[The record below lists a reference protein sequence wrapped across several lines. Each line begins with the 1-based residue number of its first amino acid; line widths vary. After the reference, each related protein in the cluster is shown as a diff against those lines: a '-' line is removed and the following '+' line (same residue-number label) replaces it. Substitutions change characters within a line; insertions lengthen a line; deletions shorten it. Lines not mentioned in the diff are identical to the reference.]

1 MVMEKRAVLAEKHK
15 ETAKRLRL
23 EKEDFLLKALER
35 GKEAKEMRE
44 ELGSYQEFKIW
55 SAETDYSVST
65 LNRDINKY
73 EFYELMQ
80 TETGK
85 ETVKRLPVIL
95 VSWINKLRMQDNEKF
110 MELLGFIDEGLDN
123 AGIKNFL
130 DENIIT
136 AMPQLN
142 GEEVREKLE
151 EALKEIARI
160 DIRKL
165 KNSAGKKIMKAFDTI
180 FKLISECTKLN
191 TEKKSRDLSRKIEEI
206 NYSVGVLS
214 IN

>member
-1 MVMEKRAVLAEKHK
+1 MVMERKTDFGKRYK
-15 ETAKRLRL
+15 ETAKRLKL

-35 GKEAKEMRE
+35 GKDAKEMRE
-44 ELGSYQEFKIW
+44 ELGSYQEFKRW

-110 MELLGFIDEGLDN
+110 MELLGYIDEGLDN
-123 AGIKNFL
+123 TGIKDFL

-136 AMPQLN
+136 AMSQLN
-142 GEEVREKLE
+142 GEEVREKLQE
-151 EALKEIARI
+151 VVKEIVRI

-165 KNSAGKKIMKAFDTI
+165 KHSTGKKIMKAFDTI